1 MMMIM
6 VIMVMMMVVVVMMM
20 MMHGD
25 DNGYGDVDNCWLGTT
40 LSIFSMIVNY
50 IMEANYNLIFDM
62 ACTNSAHA
70 ALRD

>member
-1 MMMIM
+1 MAI
-6 VIMVMMMVVVVMMM
+6 
-20 MMHGD
+20 
-25 DNGYGDVDNCWLGTT
+25 DVDNCWLGTT

-62 ACTNSAHA
+62 ACTNSAQA